1 MTELARGGARPQIIQ
16 QRAGHT
22 SLATTQRYI
31 EVTPGQERRALRAL
45 KF

>member
-1 MTELARGGARPQIIQ
+1 LLTGAPVGGWRT
-16 QRAGHT
+16 GHT

-31 EVTPGQERRALRAL
+31 EVTPGQERRALRVI